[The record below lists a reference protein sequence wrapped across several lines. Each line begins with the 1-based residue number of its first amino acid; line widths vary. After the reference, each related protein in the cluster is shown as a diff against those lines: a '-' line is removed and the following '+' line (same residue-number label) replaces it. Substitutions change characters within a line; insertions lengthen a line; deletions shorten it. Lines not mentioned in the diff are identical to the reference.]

1 MSIQTNPNPP
11 PPHRA
16 RPFGQEDRIMKPDKI
31 DIIIRGVDRAEWMAF
46 RIRNLERGVSAQ
58 TAVKQ
63 LIEGSNTGAIPPQC
77 LAK

>member
-1 MSIQTNPNPP
+1 
-11 PPHRA
+11 
-16 RPFGQEDRIMKPDKI
+16 MKPDKI